1 MEVQLQALLDLTV
14 RRIALSQEDVFAA
27 VSHNNLQELVLV
39 SKWGCDGS
47 TGHSEYKQNSR
58 ENLRD
63 SDMFISSFVPL
74 QLYSSSAPNK
84 VILWQNPRPSSVR
97 YCRPIRLQFKK
108 ETTEISKHEID
119 YIEKQ
124 ISDLKKTQV
133 RVANKT
139 FFVTHQM
146 ALTMLDGKICNAIT
160 DTTSAQKCYICNAT
174 PTQMNN
180 VAGVTVREVDET
192 AYRFG
197 LSLLHAWIRF
207 FECIIHIS
215 YRLDFKKW
223 QVRQPEER
231 ELFANRKKRVQE
243 DFKTQL
249 GLLVDH
255 VKPGGSG
262 TSNDGNTARRLFR
275 NLEIL
280 PVSTKGLLKTVP

>member
-1 MEVQLQALLDLTV
+1 
-14 RRIALSQEDVFAA
+14 
-27 VSHNNLQELVLV
+27 
-39 SKWGCDGS
+39 
-47 TGHSEYKQNSR
+47 
-58 ENLRD
+58 
-63 SDMFISSFVPL
+63 
-74 QLYSSSAPNK
+74 
-84 VILWQNPRPSSVR
+84 
-97 YCRPIRLQFKK
+97 LQFKK

-146 ALTMLDGKICNAIT
+146 ALTMLDGKICNSIT
-160 DTTSAQKCYICNAT
+160 DTTSAQKCSNAT

-180 VAGVTVREVDET
+180 VAGVTAREVDET
-192 AYRFG
+192 VYRFG
-197 LSLLHAWIRF
+197 LSPLHAWIRF

-262 TSNDGNTARRLFR
+262 TSNDGNTARRFFR